1 MSRAIFAVAVA
12 VAFSFAQTVGAA
24 DQSFALSGDNTK
36 LTFVG
41 SKANG
46 KHEGGFAKLVGT
58 ATVSDGNPA
67 TLKLEATIE
76 TDSLFSDDAKLT
88 AHLKS
93 PDFFS
98 VKDNP
103 KATFKSTKVEK
114 TEKGY
119 TITGDLTLLGKTKP
133 VTMPATV
140 AVTGDALTFSSDFQ
154 IDQTDWGMVYGK
166 GKIDDVV
173 KLKLVITA
181 KK

>member
-1 MSRAIFAVAVA
+1 MSRSFIAIA
-12 VAFSFAQTVGAA
+12 VAFLFAPAANAA
-24 DQSFALSGDNTK
+24 DQSFTLSGDNTK

-41 SKANG
+41 SKSNG
-46 KHEGGFAKLVGT
+46 KHEGGFAKLAGT
-58 ATVSDGNPA
+58 AKISDGDPT

-119 TITGDLTLLGKTKP
+119 TIAGDLTLLGKTKP
-133 VTMPATV
+133 VKMPATV
-140 AVTGDALTFSSDFQ
+140 SVTGDTLTFSSDFQ

-173 KLKLVITA
+173 KLKLVISA

>member
-1 MSRAIFAVAVA
+1 MSRTILAVAA
-12 VAFSFAQTVGAA
+12 AFLFAPAASAA
-24 DQSFALSGDNTK
+24 DHVFSLDGDNTK
-36 LTFVG
+36 LTFTG
-41 SKANG
+41 SKAGG
-46 KHEGGFAKLVGT
+46 KHDGGFAKLKGT
-58 ATVSDGNPA
+58 ATVTDA
-67 TLKLEATIE
+67 DLTTLKLEATIE
-76 TDSLFSDDAKLT
+76 TDSLFSDDPKLT

-133 VTMPATV
+133 VSMPATV
-140 AVTGDALTFSSDFQ
+140 TATAEKFTFTSDFQ

-166 GKIDDVV
+166 GKIDDIV
-173 KLKLVITA
+173 KLKLTITA

>member
-1 MSRAIFAVAVA
+1 MTRALFALSIVAA
-12 VAFSFAQTVGAA
+12 LGTMASAA
-24 DQSFALSGDNTK
+24 DQEFKLTGDNTK

-41 SKANG
+41 KKPDG
-46 KHEGGFAKLVGT
+46 KHEGGFNKLAGT
-58 ATVSDGNPA
+58 ATITDANPT

-76 TDSLFSDDAKLT
+76 TDSLFSDDPKLT
-88 AHLKS
+88 AHLKA

-119 TITGDLTLLGKTKP
+119 TISGELTLLGKSKP

-140 AVTGDALTFSSDFQ
+140 AVTADSFTLTSDFT
-154 IDQTDWGMVYGK
+154 INRTDWGMTYGA
-166 GKIDDVV
+166 GKINDEVA
-173 KLKLVITA
+173 LKLVINA

>member
-1 MSRAIFAVAVA
+1 MSRTIPAIAAAFLFAPIA
-12 VAFSFAQTVGAA
+12 SAA
-24 DQSFALSGDNTK
+24 DQAFTLSGDNTK

-46 KHEGGFAKLVGT
+46 KHEGGFAKLAGT
-58 ATVSDGNPA
+58 ATITDGNPA

-76 TDSLFSDDAKLT
+76 TDSLFSDDPKLT

-114 TEKGY
+114 SEKGY

-133 VTMPATV
+133 VTLPATV
-140 AVTGDALTFSSDFQ
+140 SVTGDTITVNSDFQ

-166 GKIDDVV
+166 GKIDDIV
-173 KLKLVITA
+173 KLKLAITA

>member
-1 MSRAIFAVAVA
+1 MTRSIIAVAA
-12 VAFSFAQTVGAA
+12 AILFAPAATAA
-24 DQSFALSGDNTK
+24 DQSFTLSGDNTK

-46 KHEGGFAKLVGT
+46 KHEGGFAKLAGT
-58 ATVSDGNPA
+58 ATVTDGNPA

-76 TDSLFSDDAKLT
+76 TDSLFSDDPKLT

-140 AVTGDALTFSSDFQ
+140 VVAGDSLAVTSDFQ
-154 IDQTDWGMVYGK
+154 IDQTDWGMAYGK

-173 KLKLVITA
+173 KLKLVIAA

>member
-1 MSRAIFAVAVA
+1 MVRALFAVVLIALVGVVA
-12 VAFSFAQTVGAA
+12 QAA
-24 DQSFALSGDNTK
+24 ETKYAISGENTK

-41 SKANG
+41 TKPGG
-46 KHEGGFAKLVGT
+46 KHEGGFKTLTGS
-58 ATVSDGNPA
+58 ATVTDGNL
-67 TLKLEATIE
+67 TSLKIE
-76 TDSLFSDDAKLT
+76 VDIDCESLYSDDPKLT

-93 PDFFS
+93 PDFFG

-133 VTMPATV
+133 VTFPAALAEKDGVLTLTAD
-140 AVTGDALTFSSDFQ
+140 AV
-154 IDQTDWGMVYGK
+154 IDRTDWGMSFGK
-166 GKIDDVV
+166 GKVDDKVS
-173 KLKLVITA
+173 LKIALSA